1 VSSASCGT
9 IFRWIIGFDVSAGS
23 KQDEGMST
31 TYLVTGCAGFIG
43 SHLSEALLE
52 RGASVIG
59 VDSFTD
65 YYDSTLKE
73 GNLSKARMDDRFR
86 LVSVD
91 LATDDLEPYVAEVDA
106 VFHLAAQ
113 PGVRGSWGDTF
124 RIYARDNIVATQRLF
139 EAVVAQHRRIVWAS
153 TSSVYGNAATY
164 PTREDARPRPISPY
178 GVTKLGCEHLAEAYA
193 ESFGLDHA
201 ILRYFTVYGPRQRP
215 DMAFTKIIRA
225 LATGG
230 PFEVFGSG
238 EQSRDVT
245 YVGDAVAAT
254 IAAMEHGASGAVYN
268 VGGGSE
274 TTLNEVI
281 ALCEELSG
289 RTLDRRVAESAAG
302 DVRRTSADTT
312 RARLELGWRPR
323 TSLADGLRAQLQWGQ
338 VPLIPAPG

>member
-1 VSSASCGT
+1 M
-9 IFRWIIGFDVSAGS
+9 S
-23 KQDEGMST
+23 K

-43 SHLSEALLE
+43 SHLAEALLD

-65 YYDSTLKE
+65 YYDRDLKE
-73 GNLSKARMDDRFR
+73 ANLATARADDRFR
-86 LVSVD
+86 FVGAD
-91 LATDDLEPYVAEVDA
+91 LATDDLEPLVAEVDA

-124 RIYARDNIVATQRLF
+124 PIYARDNVVATQRLF
-139 EAVVAQHRRIVWAS
+139 EAAAARHRRIVWAS
-153 TSSVYGNAATY
+153 TSSVYGNAETY
-164 PTREDARPRPISPY
+164 PTREEARPRPISPY

-215 DMAFTKIIRA
+215 DMAFTKIARA
-225 LATGG
+225 LASGE
-230 PFEVFGSG
+230 PFQVFGSG

-254 IAAMEHGASGAVYN
+254 IAAMERAATGAVYN

-281 ALCEELSG
+281 ALCEELTG
-289 RTLDRRVAESAAG
+289 RTLDRRGAEAAAG

-312 RARLELGWRPR
+312 RARTELGWLPR
-323 TSLADGLRAQLQWGQ
+323 TSLADGLRAQLRWAR
-338 VPLIPAPG
+338 VPLAAVPA